1 MKTDGAIKT
10 GLEKKLGGSNGGNI
24 FVGLLLMLPVEH
36 EKLKLRAPHL
46 YLSPNE

>member
-10 GLEKKLGGSNGGNI
+10 GLEKKLGGNGGNI
-24 FVGLLLMLPVEH
+24 FVGLLLLHPVEH
-36 EKLKLRAPHL
+36 EKLKLRALHL